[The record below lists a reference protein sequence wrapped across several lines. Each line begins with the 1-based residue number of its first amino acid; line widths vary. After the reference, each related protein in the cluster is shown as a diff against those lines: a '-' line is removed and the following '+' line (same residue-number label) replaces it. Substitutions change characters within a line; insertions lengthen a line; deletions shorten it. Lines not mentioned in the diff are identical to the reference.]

1 MITVVTD
8 AAKKL
13 LEEVLALPEE
23 DQRWI
28 ADRLLDHVPRESQR
42 EIDAAWRD
50 EAIRRAEELERGEGE
65 TLDGPTAVG
74 EIERELRTLRT
85 R

>member
-1 MITVVTD
+1 MTD

-28 ADRLLDHVPRESQR
+28 ADRLLDYVPR
-42 EIDAAWRD
+42 DA
-50 EAIRRAEELERGEGE
+50 E
-65 TLDGPTAVG
+65 
-74 EIERELRTLRT
+74 EIERAWTDEAVERLERAKRGEAQLVSYDEVRERVQSVLRDK
-85 R
+85 